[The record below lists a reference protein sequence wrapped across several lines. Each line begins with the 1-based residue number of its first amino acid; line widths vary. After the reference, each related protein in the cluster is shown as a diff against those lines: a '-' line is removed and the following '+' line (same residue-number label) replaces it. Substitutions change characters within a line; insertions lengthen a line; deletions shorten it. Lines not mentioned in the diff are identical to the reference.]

1 MGFHGNN
8 FNIIYY
14 KYKQYILHIVAN
26 FVSPMYLNCHT
37 YYSLRYGTI
46 KPEQLLAIASEN
58 GVQTLALT
66 DINTTSACLDIVR
79 LSKKYK
85 VKPVL
90 GVDFRNKAE
99 QQFIVIAKNN
109 QGFQNI
115 NAYLSKFLHNQDLKI
130 PERPDDV
137 LEDCFIVYP
146 YQKGKHFELKQ
157 NEFLGITPK
166 DLNQLKFSKW
176 NEHRDKFVVLK
187 TVSFQDKKGFNT
199 HRLLRAIDNNTL
211 LSKLSK
217 SEEGHVNDI
226 MLPYDELYQLYKDY
240 PSLLK
245 NTEQLLNTCSIH
257 FDFENPQPKNQ
268 KCLTANETTDYTL
281 LEQLTYNGISY
292 RYGDNPDP
300 KIFDRIKKELDI
312 IKQKRFV
319 SYFLINWKI
328 LEYARSKGYYYV
340 GRGSGANSIIAY
352 LLRITDV
359 DPIELDLYF
368 ERFINLF
375 RQNPPDFDI
384 DFSWKDRDDIT
395 EFIFKTF
402 KNTALITV
410 YNTFKFKAS
419 VRELGKVF
427 GLPKSEMDNLTRG
440 KFNFNQLDQ
449 LSQLV
454 LKYSKYIEG
463 FPNYLGIHAGGI
475 LISEQ
480 PIYYYGATF
489 MPPKGFPT
497 TQFDMVVAEDIG
509 LYKFDILSQR
519 GLGKIKD
526 AVEIIDQN
534 YNNQSP
540 LDIHDIKRFKE
551 DERIKFLL
559 KNAKAIGCFYV
570 ESPAMRMLL
579 KKLQVDNYLGLVAA
593 SSVIRPGVA
602 KSGMMREYILRYRY
616 PEKRKEAHPVLQN
629 IMPETYG
636 VMVYQEDVIK
646 VAHMFGGLDLGESDM
661 LRRGMSGKF
670 RSREEFLK
678 VKQKF
683 FDNCIARGESKEL
696 TADIWRQIESFAGYA
711 FAKGHSASYAVESYQ
726 SLFLKAYYPL
736 EYMTATINNFG
747 GFYSTELYVH
757 EARMHNGIIE
767 APCINNSYN
776 QAIIKG
782 ETIYLGFMF
791 LHALEAKTV
800 QRIVTER
807 EKNGKFQSLDD
818 FIERVSISIEQISI
832 LIKINAFR
840 FTKINKRELLW
851 EAHLKISKTI
861 IQEHVVTLFKTRR
874 INYNTPELPS
884 TALEN
889 AFDELELL
897 GFPLCNPFE
906 LLENTS
912 LSKLR
917 AKHLEKLEGKLVI
930 IEGYLIT
937 TKNTKT
943 ANGKLM
949 HFGTFLDRDGD
960 FLDTVHFP
968 PIASKYPFRGK
979 GIYAI
984 TGKVMIEF
992 DCVSIEVSKL
1002 ERLAIIEDPR
1012 YAVKS
1017 ANPTFQRKKSFNDL
1031 KKTHDPI
1038 GFQNRISKNNTTNVT
1053 SSDL

>member
-1 MGFHGNN
+1 M
-8 FNIIYY
+8 I
-14 KYKQYILHIVAN
+14 AN
-26 FVSPMYLNCHT
+26 FVNPMYLNCHT

-46 KPEQLLAIASEN
+46 KPEKLLAIASEN

-90 GVDFRNKAE
+90 GVDFRNKAHQE
-99 QQFIVIAKNN
+99 FILIAKNN
-109 QGFQNI
+109 NGFKNI
-115 NAYLSKFLHNQDLKI
+115 NDYLSKFLHNRDLKI
-130 PERPDDV
+130 PERPEV
-137 LEDCFIVYP
+137 ILEDCFVIYP
-146 YQKGKHFELKQ
+146 YQKGKNFNLKP
-157 NEFLGITPK
+157 NEFLGIAPK
-166 DLNQLKFSKW
+166 DLNHLKFSKW
-176 NEHRDKFVVLK
+176 NQFRDKLVVLK
-187 TVSFQDKKGFNT
+187 TVSFQNKKGFNT

-211 LSKLSK
+211 LSKLPK
-217 SEEGHVNDI
+217 TEEGNPDD
-226 MLPYDELYQLYKDY
+226 MMMPYDELCHTYSEFAKLIH
-240 PSLLK
+240 
-245 NTEQLLNTCSIH
+245 NTEQLLEDCTID
-257 FDFENPQPKNQ
+257 FDFENNEPKNQ
-268 KCLTANETTDYTL
+268 KCLTENVASDYAL
-281 LEQLTYNGISY
+281 LEKLTYDGITY
-292 RYGDNPDP
+292 RYGNDARPE
-300 KIFDRIKKELDI
+300 IYQRIDKELHI
-312 IKQKRFV
+312 IKEKGFV

-328 LEYARSKGYYYV
+328 LEYARSKGYFYV

-395 EFIFKTF
+395 HFIFDNF

-427 GLPKSEMDNLTRG
+427 GLPKSEMDMLTRG
-440 KFNFNQLDQ
+440 KFNVSQLDR

-454 LKYSKYIEG
+454 LKYSQYIEG

-475 LISEQ
+475 LISEK
-480 PIYYYGATF
+480 PIHYYGATF

-526 AVEIIDQN
+526 AVDIVA
-534 YNNQSP
+534 YNHPHQP
-540 LDIHDIKRFKE
+540 KLDIHDIKRFKQ
-551 DERIKFLL
+551 DERIKYLL
-559 KNAKAIGCFYV
+559 RNAKAIGCFYV

-579 KKLQVDNYLGLVAA
+579 KKLQVDDYLGLVAA

-602 KSGMMREYILRYRY
+602 KSGMMRQYILRYRY
-616 PEKRKEAHPVLQN
+616 PEKRQEAHPVLAEL
-629 IMPETYG
+629 MPETFG

-646 VAHMFGGLDLGESDM
+646 VAHHFGGLDLGEADM

-670 RSREEFLK
+670 RSRDEFLK
-678 VKQKF
+678 VKQQF
-683 FDNCIARGESKEL
+683 FDNCINDGKPYEFV
-696 TADIWRQIESFAGYA
+696 ADVWRQIESFAGYA

-747 GFYSTELYVH
+747 GFYRTELYIH
-757 EARMHNGIIE
+757 EARMHGGKIE
-767 APCINNSYN
+767 APCINTSFA
-776 QAIIKG
+776 QAIINSD
-782 ETIYLGFMF
+782 IIFLGFMF
-791 LHALEAKTV
+791 LQSLESKTIE
-800 QRIVTER
+800 RILEER
-807 EKNGKFQSLDD
+807 ESYGLFKSLDD
-818 FIERVSISIEQISI
+818 FIERVPISVEQITI

-851 EAHLKISKTI
+851 EAHLKISKTV
-861 IQEHVVTLFKTRR
+861 IQEHIVTLFKTKR
-874 INYNTPELPS
+874 INYSTPKLPS

-889 AFDELELL
+889 AFDEIELL
-897 GFPLCNPFE
+897 GFPLCNPFY
-906 LLENTS
+906 LLEQPSTS
-912 LSKLR
+912 RLR
-917 AKHLEKLEGKLVI
+917 AKHLLKLEGKLI
-930 IEGYLIT
+930 KIEGYLVT

-960 FLDTVHFP
+960 FIDTVHFP
-968 PIASKYPFRGK
+968 PIAVKYPFRGK
-979 GIYAI
+979 GIYEVI
-984 TGKVMIEF
+984 GKVMVEF
-992 DCVSIEVSKL
+992 DCVNIEVSKL

-1012 YAVKS
+1012 YAINS
-1017 ANPTFQRKKSFNDL
+1017 LNPTFQRKKSFKDL
-1031 KKTHDPI
+1031 KA
-1038 GFQNRISKNNTTNVT
+1038 QYE
-1053 SSDL
+1053 